1 MFVPLKITE
10 HTMIVKKSRFIAIS
24 IPFANVDNLNIE
36 LNKIK
41 KEYPKAT
48 HYLYAYKVGTILKG
62 NNDQEPGNIAQA
74 FLTLINQHQLNE
86 VLIVV
91 VRYFGGIKLGASN
104 LLRTYHEVVNQLI
117 KKMSLGEKALVNHYH
132 FYSDYATFNKIKK
145 LGYFIE
151 NVRYFD
157 TIEIDIISKVDLLS
171 SLKELK
177 VKDLKIEKV
186 ERIIN
191 ECQNKAK

>member
-1 MFVPLKITE
+1 MFVPLKIVE
-10 HTMIVKKSRFIAIS
+10 HSLIVKKSRFIAIGL
-24 IPFANVDNLNIE
+24 PFTDVNNLNDE

-41 KEYPKAT
+41 KNYPKAT
-48 HYLYAYKVGTILKG
+48 HYLYAYKVKNILKG
-62 NNDQEPGNIAQA
+62 NNDQEPGNIAQS
-74 FLTLINQHQLNE
+74 FLTLINHHELDE

-104 LLRTYHEVVNQLI
+104 LLRTYHEAVNQLI
-117 KKMSLGEKALVNHYH
+117 KKMVLGEKALVYHYH

-157 TIEIDIISKVDLLS
+157 TIEIDIISKVDITS

-177 VKDLKIEKV
+177 VKDLTIEKV

-191 ECQNKAK
+191 EH